1 MHHLPRFLSRSKQSR
16 GMDQGKRPTKPK
28 LERRNAV
35 KHIEYDALSSS
46 SSLEDSTSS
55 SSLHTKSLDLS
66 DRTSFRIEGIDG
78 EFEVICQRLG
88 FSGPEDFAI
97 PEAEWAARK
106 IRSSSDILPR
116 SRLQGLSGPI
126 IEEAEDTGES
136 EAVVELSE
144 RIADGVRIGDGTELT
159 RADQAEP
166 SGCCVTGGCGGGD
179 GVGVGVGGG
188 GNGIKGIRPSPVLK
202 PPPAMRLLVIDDG
215 CSTWD
220 LMKDFAP
227 DDERGR
233 LMSGYSSSSDEEAEE
248 DKEEEEEEEEEE
260 VEVEVAKVKREV
272 VGEENVV
279 KVREI
284 AELSECSFTTSND
297 DDSSSSTTVSP
308 NGRVRPDTTS
318 WEKGIILGRG
328 SFGSVYEGIAA

>member
-1 MHHLPRFLSRSKQSR
+1 MHHLPRFLSRSKQSK
-16 GMDQGKRPTKPK
+16 GMDRGKRLGKPK
-28 LERRNAV
+28 LDRRNAV

-46 SSLEDSTSS
+46 SSLEDSTQS

-144 RIADGVRIGDGTELT
+144 RIVDGVRIGDGTELT
-159 RADQAEP
+159 RADQAES
-166 SGCCVTGGCGGGD
+166 SGCCVTGGCGGGE
-179 GVGVGVGGG
+179 GVGGG
-188 GNGIKGIRPSPVLK
+188 GSGIKGIRPSPVLK
-202 PPPAMRLLVIDDG
+202 PPPAMRLLVIDNG

-233 LMSGYSSSSDEEAEE
+233 LMIGYSSSSDEEEEE
-248 DKEEEEEEEEEE
+248 DEEGKVEEEEEE

-272 VGEENVV
+272 VGEE
-279 KVREI
+279 I

-297 DDSSSSTTVSP
+297 EDSSSSTTVSP